1 MKLYRARQIAR
12 AVTRVEGGHG
22 GAMLPPARAAPPG
35 AQGRRGKGAEGLGIG
50 GVGDRRT
57 WAHSGRRARGT
68 ATFTG
73 ARAKRALDSAA
84 PRVLHRERVARAAGT
99 WYATPMPD
107 SHSLLLFVGAGL
119 LLNLTPG
126 PDLLYILGRSMSQGR
141 AAGVISAI
149 GIGAGCVVHVLGAA
163 LGLSALLLAL
173 PRAYDVVPLAGAAYL
188 VVLGVKALR
197 STAGTLEVKALAPL
211 YGASSSRARSER
223 AEPQGR
229 PVLPGLSPPVRHVR
243 RAGRSRRSSSCSA

>member
-1 MKLYRARQIAR
+1 
-12 AVTRVEGGHG
+12 
-22 GAMLPPARAAPPG
+22 
-35 AQGRRGKGAEGLGIG
+35 
-50 GVGDRRT
+50 
-57 WAHSGRRARGT
+57 
-68 ATFTG
+68 
-73 ARAKRALDSAA
+73 
-84 PRVLHRERVARAAGT
+84 
-99 WYATPMPD
+99 MPD

-141 AAGVISAI
+141 SAGVISAI

-173 PRAYDVVPLAGAAYL
+173 PRAYDVVRLAGAAYL

-211 YGASSSRARSER
+211 SPRRIFLQGALTNVLNPKVALFFLAFLPQFADPARGPLAPQLLLLGAIFAVNGTLFCVAFALFASRLGAWLRRRNGVSRLLER
-223 AEPQGR
+223 MTG
-229 PVLPGLSPPVRHVR
+229 GLFVALGLRLALLDRH
-243 RAGRSRRSSSCSA
+243 